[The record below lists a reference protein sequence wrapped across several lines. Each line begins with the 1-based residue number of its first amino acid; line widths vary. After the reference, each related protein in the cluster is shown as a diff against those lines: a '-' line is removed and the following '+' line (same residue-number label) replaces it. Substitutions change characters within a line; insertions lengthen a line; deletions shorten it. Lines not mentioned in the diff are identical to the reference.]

1 VTLVEGA
8 GEVAVLT
15 ADMRVAVTAG
25 PTDNFRSGRSGN
37 GVAPVD
43 LATGLLGPLRLPR
56 ADRCGFVRSPRAP
69 GTGALVEGLRVPHWD
84 AAAALVRRAAPHFLP
99 ARTLG
104 WDVALTEAGP
114 VIVETNMFWWP
125 RTDRRQSD
133 VLARLRAA
141 AGG

>member
-1 VTLVEGA
+1 
-8 GEVAVLT
+8 
-15 ADMRVAVTAG
+15 
-25 PTDNFRSGRSGN
+25 
-37 GVAPVD
+37 
-43 LATGLLGPLRLPR
+43 
-56 ADRCGFVRSPRAP
+56 VRSPRAP